1 MKAPMRTSAKSPDE
15 IARAYRSPPW
25 WYDLRG
31 FFILTF
37 AYRSTLGRM
46 VQFFANNMGAEHLEL
61 ACGTG
66 TLLEFQMKWRRRHR
80 MPNVKLTGVD
90 YAESMLA
97 GAIRRFRKLSKWR
110 FVHGDVAH
118 LPFNSALFDSVSI
131 ANSIHCFSDVKM
143 ALDETYRVLK
153 PGGSFAA
160 NILLF
165 PSGNW
170 IEKLIAERINLWGI
184 RKGILVSPFE
194 QATIRAHLLD
204 AHFEI
209 ISEKISGNCYYVC
222 ARKPT

>member
-1 MKAPMRTSAKSPDE
+1 
-15 IARAYRSPPW
+15 
-25 WYDLRG
+25 
-31 FFILTF
+31 
-37 AYRSTLGRM
+37 
-46 VQFFANNMGAEHLEL
+46 
-61 ACGTG
+61 
-66 TLLEFQMKWRRRHR
+66 
-80 MPNVKLTGVD
+80 
-90 YAESMLA
+90 
-97 GAIRRFRKLSKWR
+97 
-110 FVHGDVAH
+110 
-118 LPFNSALFDSVSI
+118 
-131 ANSIHCFSDVKM
+131 M

-165 PSGNW
+165 PSGSW